1 MKFIYMMSCSHN
13 PTGSN
18 MPEHRKEILVRLA
31 ENYRVPLID
40 DTVFSELQYERPYP
54 TTLRCYDCYDR
65 EGCVIEVGSISKTF
79 ALGLRVGWIIAPKSL
94 IDRLSLLIKISIICV
109 PGINQLIAARFLSS
123 GAYDEH
129 RD

>member
-1 MKFIYMMSCSHN
+1 
-13 PTGSN
+13 

-54 TTLRCYDCYDR
+54 TTLRCYDR

-109 PGINQLIAARFLSS
+109 PGINQLIAARFLSF